1 MKRYIKLYEEFIEG
15 GLTLTNNVEV
25 TFRIVIKKRVNAET
39 VKNNFYDKFI
49 QIDNPLFTYKNF
61 TYEDFKIDFI
71 GDFEVDGYIESEYAI
86 KSVVKSE
93 IERPLDLKIIE
104 HYIKNGIEKFLKEK
118 IKEYVFDETEGMTIM
133 QYELY
138 EI

>member
-39 VKNNFYDKFI
+39 LKNNFYDKFI

-93 IERPLDLKIIE
+93 IEKPLDLKIIE

-118 IKEYVFDETEGMTIM
+118 IKEYVFDETEGMRIM

>member
-93 IERPLDLKIIE
+93 IEKPLDLKIIE

-118 IKEYVFDETEGMTIM
+118 IKEYVFVETEGMRIM

>member
-1 MKRYIKLYEEFIEG
+1 MKRYIKLYEEFVEE
-15 GLTLTNNVEV
+15 GLTLTNSVEV
-25 TFRIVIKKRVNAET
+25 TFRLLIKKGVNAET
-39 VKNNFYDKFI
+39 IKNNFHDKFI

-71 GDFEVDGYIESEYAI
+71 GDFEIDGYIESEYAI
-86 KSVVKSE
+86 KSVVKFE
-93 IERPLDLKIIE
+93 IEEPLDSKVIE

-118 IKEYVFDETEGMTIM
+118 TKEYVSDETKGIRIM